1 MMNGSTYL
9 TTNGGANP
17 TTNCD
22 ASLTT
27 SCDVSLTTSCGV
39 SLTTSC
45 DVSLTTSCDV
55 SPTTSCGVS
64 LTTSCDASLTMSCGV
79 SPTTS
84 CDVSLS
90 CDDVKMMKNVNDPNC
105 GIRRYFVS
113 SSLINTPFT
122 KYLYF
127 GLFATQVL
135 SVTILSS
142 DVSLISLELNKSN
155 LGFSMLYWKLSS
167 CSVSLKS

>member
-1 MMNGSTYL
+1 MMNGSTCL
-9 TTNGGANP
+9 TTNDGANP
-17 TTNCD
+17 TTNCGV
-22 ASLTT
+22 SLTT
-27 SCDVSLTTSCGV
+27 NCDVSLTTSCGV
-39 SLTTSC
+39 SPTM
-45 DVSLTTSCDV
+45 SCDV
-55 SPTTSCGVS
+55 SPTTSCG
-64 LTTSCDASLTMSCGV
+64 A
-79 SPTTS
+79 
-84 CDVSLS
+84 SLS

-155 LGFSMLYWKLSS
+155 LGLSMLYWKLSS

>member
-1 MMNGSTYL
+1 MMNGSTCL

-27 SCDVSLTTSCGV
+27 SCDASSMTSCGASPTTSCGVSPTMSCDASLTTSCGV
-39 SLTTSC
+39 SP
-45 DVSLTTSCDV
+45 TTSCDV
-55 SPTTSCGVS
+55 SPTTSCG
-64 LTTSCDASLTMSCGV
+64 A
-79 SPTTS
+79 
-84 CDVSLS
+84 SLS

-155 LGFSMLYWKLSS
+155 LGLSMLYWKLSS